1 VTPTQFDPAAHPP
14 LNDLGGR
21 LRELAGDAAYKAGRD
36 YLRKGRVQDAAVAE
50 TAAYAT
56 VKGSTEYRVTVAFPS
71 VETTKVTCTCP
82 AHRRNKYCKHV
93 VAVCTALVEQPA
105 AFSVID
111 ALPEPPSVKK
121 SAPRKRGAAAAAKVD
136 PAEMRAAGLGVLDRL
151 LTELADGGLA
161 QLGPEKAALIEQ
173 CAELVRAL
181 KLRRLGN
188 LLMQLQRAIADPG
201 VLAAPNLRA
210 LLAAAPAPIP
220 GNLAAAIQNRRGDP
234 DAGRGAAFARLL
246 LDLYLCRAAT
256 GAHLEGK
263 VALDPRLAE
272 DLVGKTWRA
281 EELEPVAGL
290 ELVQVALT
298 HENDGEF
305 VVETSYLVD
314 LASAE
319 IYAERQITPAR
330 LRSAPPK
337 AHHRVR
343 LVVEEAGLYPG
354 LAPRRIRLGRARRAP
369 LRVEDVERLVAGAAT
384 DLAEVQRRL
393 VERAAVPFGRP
404 EVAVLFRPAMLL
416 APPWHGKNVD
426 PRTPERAAL
435 PVDETVGALDGAGRF
450 LTVTLFGFSA
460 DGLAAATAA
469 GEPFALFGIAT
480 LRESGL
486 TLRCQSVVG
495 AIPPGASRGASGR
508 IYPEQG

>member
-1 VTPTQFDPAAHPP
+1 VTPTTFDPAAHPP
-14 LNDLGGR
+14 LADLGER

-50 TAAYAT
+50 AAAYAT
-56 VKGSTEYRVTVAFPS
+56 VKGSTDYRVTVSFPS

-105 AFSVID
+105 AFAVID
-111 ALPEPPSVKK
+111 ALPEPPAAKK
-121 SAPRKRGAAAAAKVD
+121 AAPRKRGTAAAAKVD

-151 LTELADGGLA
+151 LMELADGGLA

-188 LLMQLQRAIADPG
+188 LLMQLQRIVAPTPEIALP
-201 VLAAPNLRA
+201 
-210 LLAAAPAPIP
+210 
-220 GNLAAAIQNRRGDP
+220 
-234 DAGRGAAFARLL
+234 AGRGWAAQAALAAGLQSALAAQSAGASGRESAFARLL

-256 GAHLEGK
+256 GAQLEGK
-263 VALDPRLAE
+263 AALDPRLAE

-281 EELEPVAGL
+281 EELEPVGGL

-314 LASAE
+314 LASTE
-319 IYAERQITPAR
+319 IYAERQISPAR
-330 LRSAPPK
+330 LRSAPQK
-337 AHHRVR
+337 VSHRVR

-354 LAPRRIRLGRARRAP
+354 LAPRRIRLGRVQRAP
-369 LRVEDVERLVAGAAT
+369 LRMEDVDRLIAGAT
-384 DLAEVQRRL
+384 SDLSEVQRRL
-393 VERAAVPFGRP
+393 VGRAAVPFGQA
-404 EVAVLFRPAMLL
+404 EVAVLFRPSMLL
-416 APPWHGKNVD
+416 APPWHGQKVD
-426 PRTPERAAL
+426 PRTAWGAPL
-435 PVDETVGALDGAGRF
+435 DETVGALDGAGRF
-450 LTVTLFGFSA
+450 LAVTLMGFGAES
-460 DGLAAATAA
+460 LASATAA
-469 GEPFALFGIAT
+469 GEPFAVFGIVT
-480 LRESGL
+480 LGESGL
-486 TLRCQSVVG
+486 GLRCQSVVG
-495 AIPPGASRGASGR
+495 ALSTGASRGASGR
-508 IYPEQG
+508 IYPEQ